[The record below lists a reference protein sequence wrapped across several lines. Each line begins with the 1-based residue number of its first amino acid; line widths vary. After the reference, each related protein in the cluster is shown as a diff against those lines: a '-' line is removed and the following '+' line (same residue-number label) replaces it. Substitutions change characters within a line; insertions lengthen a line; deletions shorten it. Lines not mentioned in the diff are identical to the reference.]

1 MKSFFSL
8 FFRELIVMFVIS
20 SHDHI
25 EIMVNS
31 AGELLFFRH
40 REGPWMPTLRLLH
53 KCKTV
58 LCIYSSVVKVVL
70 VNFFVSVS

>member
-1 MKSFFSL
+1 MLTKIIYF
-8 FFRELIVMFVIS
+8 

-40 REGPWMPTLRLLH
+40 REGPWMPTLRLFH
-53 KCKTV
+53 KCKIHCCCHNYKCLIV
-58 LCIYSSVVKVVL
+58 CYFSSVL
-70 VNFFVSVS
+70 LTNGTG